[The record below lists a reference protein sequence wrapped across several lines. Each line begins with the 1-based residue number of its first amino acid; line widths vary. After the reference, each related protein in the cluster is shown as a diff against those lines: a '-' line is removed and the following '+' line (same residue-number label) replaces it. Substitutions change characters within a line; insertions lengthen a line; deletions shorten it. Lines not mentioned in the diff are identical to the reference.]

1 MAASNVM
8 EDDSGSPEPHLPVFR
23 APRVSDGA
31 KIHALVSNSA
41 PLDMNSRYCYLLLC
55 RYFVR
60 SCLVAEED
68 NEIIGFIS
76 GFRPP
81 LSDDV
86 FFVWQVAVDSQNRRR
101 GLGKRML
108 HELLHRPGS
117 RGIRFLETTVTP
129 SNEASRL
136 LFQAFARDLA
146 APCEEAVCFSQAD
159 FGPEAHEAEYL
170 VRIGPF
176 SIDNQEVK

>member
-1 MAASNVM
+1 M
-8 EDDSGSPEPHLPVFR
+8 EEDSGSPEPHLPIVR
-23 APRVSDGA
+23 APCVNDGA

-41 PLDMNSRYCYLLLC
+41 PLDVNSRYCYLLLC
-55 RYFVR
+55 RYFDRTCV
-60 SCLVAEED
+60 VAEEQG
-68 NEIIGFIS
+68 EIIGFIS

-81 LSDDV
+81 HRADV

-108 HELLHRPGS
+108 HELLHRPES
-117 RGIRFLETTVTP
+117 RGIRFLETTVTR

-136 LFQAFARDLA
+136 LFQALARALD
-146 APCEEAVCFSQAD
+146 APCEESVCFSEAD
-159 FGPEAHEAEYL
+159 FGPEAHEPEYL

-176 SIDNQEVK
+176 SIEKKEVK

>member
-1 MAASNVM
+1 MAASNVT
-8 EDDSGSPEPHLPVFR
+8 EEDSGSPEPHLPVFR

-41 PLDMNSRYCYLLLC
+41 PLDVNSSYCYLLLC
-55 RYFVR
+55 RYFDRTCV
-60 SCLVAEED
+60 VAEED

-81 LSDDV
+81 RSDDV

-101 GLGKRML
+101 GLGKQML
-108 HELLHRPGS
+108 HELLHRPEI
-117 RGIRFLETTVTP
+117 RGVRFLETTVTP
-129 SNEASRL
+129 SNDASQL
-136 LFQAFARDLA
+136 LFQSLARDLN
-146 APCEEAVCFSQAD
+146 APCEESVCFSQEV
-159 FGPEAHEAEYL
+159 FGPGAHEAEYL

-176 SIDNQEVK
+176 SINNQEAK

>member
-1 MAASNVM
+1 MAASNVT

-23 APRVSDGA
+23 APRIRDGA
-31 KIHALVSNSA
+31 KIHALVKNSA
-41 PLDMNSRYCYLLLC
+41 PLDVNSRYCYLVLC
-55 RYFVR
+55 RYFFRTCV
-60 SCLVAEED
+60 VAEEH

-81 LSDDV
+81 LSDNV

-108 HELLHRPGS
+108 HELLHRPENS
-117 RGIRFLETTVTP
+117 DIRFLETTVTP
-129 SNEASRL
+129 SNGASRL
-136 LFQAFARDLA
+136 LFQSLAQDLD
-146 APCEEAVCFSQAD
+146 APCKESVCFSQEV
-159 FGPEAHEAEYL
+159 FGSEAHEAEYL

-176 SIDNQEVK
+176 NIDNKEVK

>member
-8 EDDSGSPEPHLPVFR
+8 EEDSGSPEPHLPVFR
-23 APRVSDGA
+23 TPCVSDGA

-41 PLDMNSRYCYLLLC
+41 PLDLNSRYCYLLLC
-55 RYFVR
+55 RYFDRTCV
-60 SCLVAEED
+60 VAEED

-86 FFVWQVAVDSQNRRR
+86 FFVWQVAVDNQNRRR

-108 HELLHRPGS
+108 HELLHRS
-117 RGIRFLETTVTP
+117 WCAGIRFLETTVTR
-129 SNEASRL
+129 SNDASRL
-136 LFQAFARDLA
+136 LFQSFAQDLA
-146 APCEEAVCFSQAD
+146 APCEEAVCFSREI
-159 FGPEAHEAEYL
+159 FEPEAHEAEYL

>member
-1 MAASNVM
+1 LAASNVT
-8 EDDSGSPEPHLPVFR
+8 EEDSGSSEPHLPVFR

-31 KIHALVSNSA
+31 KIHALVRNSA
-41 PLDMNSRYCYLLLC
+41 PLDVNSRYCYLLLC
-55 RYFVR
+55 RCFDQTCV
-60 SCLVAEED
+60 VAEED

-81 LSDDV
+81 PSDDV

-108 HELLHRPGS
+108 HELLHRPWCAD
-117 RGIRFLETTVTP
+117 IRFLETTVTQ
-129 SNEASRL
+129 SNDASRL
-136 LFQAFARDLA
+136 LFQSFARDLD
-146 APCEEAVCFSQAD
+146 APCEESVCFSQD
-159 FGPEAHEAEYL
+159 VFGPKAHEAEYL

-176 SIDNQEVK
+176 SINNQEVK